1 MKVLRT
7 VVAGIFTAAA
17 GVDGMSSRLAAQT
30 DRVVH
35 EAVVTASL
43 DQVWT
48 AFTTATGLEAWMVP
62 HADIDLRVGGR
73 MRTNFN
79 ALEKLGDPGTIENTI
94 LSFEPKHMLS
104 FKVSRAPAGFPFPN
118 AVKSMWTVVY
128 FDALGPGKT
137 RVREISLGFED
148 NEESRRMREFFEK
161 SDAQLL
167 SALQKHFAAERP
179 K

>member
-79 ALEKLGDPGTIENTI
+79 AL
-94 LSFEPKHMLS
+94 EPKHMLS